1 MRLIPLCLLGLLA
14 ASIAPGMISG
24 AEAAPNRGE
33 GRTVSAKSAKAGSV
47 LRTAARPAAQPQRSA
62 VRPAAAKGTQLLRRP
77 AMQPQRT
84 AVRPAA
90 RPPAGGARL
99 TSWQAGL
106 PLASGTQRECPVGT
120 LATLARGH
128 DDVIRCMPL

>member
-14 ASIAPGMISG
+14 AAMVPS
-24 AEAAPNRGE
+24 AEAAANRGE
-33 GRTVSAKSAKAGSV
+33 GRAVSAKSAKAGSV
-47 LRTAARPAAQPQRSA
+47 ARTAAARPAAQVQRSA
-62 VRPAAAKGTQLLRRP
+62 VRPAAAKGPQVLRRAAP
-77 AMQPQRT
+77 QLQRT
-84 AVRPAA
+84 AAARPVA

-99 TSWQAGL
+99 TSWQSGL
-106 PLASGTQRECPVGT
+106 PMASGTQRECPVGT